1 MHDEASNK
9 DKHKDMIIA
18 RNSNSQERRVLAQL
32 IVLIILM
39 VEQKINLALYRIFFL
54 TLNLEK
60 EVLLTFI
67 TRLFR

>member
-1 MHDEASNK
+1 
-9 DKHKDMIIA
+9 
-18 RNSNSQERRVLAQL
+18 
-32 IVLIILM
+32 VLITLM

-67 TRLFR
+67 TRVFRYFQN